1 MKLQHGERRRK
12 LRLVVQGI
20 LLAGLVG
27 FLPANSLAA
36 PDGRKASQDSAQ
48 SPKDNPPQGAVAGGH
63 SAVNN
68 DVYTVGPADVLKID
82 VWQEP
87 EVSSI
92 VAVRP
97 DGKISLPL
105 IGDINASGYTPNQL
119 QDVLAAKLH
128 AFIAN
133 PEVSVTVQEVKSRK
147 FNVLGEVQHP
157 GSYSLAQ
164 PVRILDAIGMAGG
177 FRDFAKVSK
186 IYVLRRSS
194 DGGNLRL
201 PFNYKQVIQ
210 GNDTDQNVE
219 LEPGDTVVVP

>member
-1 MKLQHGERRRK
+1 MNLQHRKCRRK
-12 LRLVVQGI
+12 LCLVVEG
-20 LLAGLVG
+20 LLLGGLVG
-27 FLPANSLAA
+27 FLPAKSLSA
-36 PDGRKASQDSAQ
+36 PVDQKVSRNSAQ
-48 SPKDNPPQGAVAGGH
+48 SPKDNPPQGSAATDR

-68 DVYTVGPADVLKID
+68 DVYTAGPADVLKID

-105 IGDINASGYTPNQL
+105 VGDISVSGFTPHQL
-119 QDVLAAKLH
+119 QDVLAAKLR

-164 PVRILDAIGMAGG
+164 PVRVLDAIGMAGG
-177 FRDFAKVSK
+177 FRDFAKVTR

-201 PFNYKQVIQ
+201 PFNYKQVIKGDD
-210 GNDTDQNVE
+210 GNQNVE

>member
-1 MKLQHGERRRK
+1 MKAQHTGK
-12 LRLVVQGI
+12 LCLVVEGL
-20 LLAGLVG
+20 LLAALAG
-27 FLPANSLAA
+27 FLPAKSLAA
-36 PDGRKASQDSAQ
+36 PVDRKVSQDTAQ
-48 SPKDNPPQGAVAGGH
+48 SPKDNPPQGSAATGH
-63 SAVNN
+63 SAANN
-68 DVYTVGPADVLKID
+68 DVYTVGPADVLKVD
-82 VWQEP
+82 VWHEP
-87 EVSSI
+87 EVSSV

-105 IGDINASGYTPNQL
+105 IGDISVSGFTPNQL

-133 PEVSVTVQEVKSRK
+133 PQVSVTVQEVKSRK

-164 PVRILDAIGMAGG
+164 PVRVLDAIGMAGG
-177 FRDFAKVSK
+177 FRDFAKVTK

-194 DGGNLRL
+194 DGENSRL
-201 PFNYKQVIQ
+201 PFNYKEVIQ
-210 GNDTDQNVE
+210 GNDSNQNVE

>member
-1 MKLQHGERRRK
+1 MKPQHSKCRRK
-12 LRLVVQGI
+12 LCLVVEGF

-27 FLPANSLAA
+27 FLPARSLSA
-36 PDGRKASQDSAQ
+36 PADQKLSRDSAQ
-48 SPKDNPPQGAVAGGH
+48 SPKDNPAQGSAATGH

-68 DVYTVGPADVLKID
+68 DVYTVGPADILKID

-87 EVSSI
+87 EVSSV

-105 IGDINASGYTPNQL
+105 IGDISVSGFTPNQL
-119 QDVLAAKLH
+119 QDVLATKLH

-164 PVRILDAIGMAGG
+164 PVRVLDAIGMAGG
-177 FRDFAKVSK
+177 FRDFAKVTK

-194 DGGNLRL
+194 AGENTRL
-201 PFNYKQVIQ
+201 PFNYKEVIKGDD
-210 GNDTDQNVE
+210 GNQNVE